1 MWNLVGIQTA
11 TDARHSAISAKIPE
25 FSNKNRTFVLQYSIK
40 LEQDIECGGGYQ
52 TSWNPGEVHITG
64 HHGIRVKCILP
75 DIRISRNPD
84 YINFSGHHEIRLKSF
99 FPDIMKSEKIRS
111 HRIP

>member
-1 MWNLVGIQTA
+1 MFKNLLIPFLTA
-11 TDARHSAISAKIPE
+11 
-25 FSNKNRTFVLQYSIK
+25 K
-40 LEQDIECGGGYQ
+40 LE
-52 TSWNPGEVHITG
+52 VFTG

-75 DIRISRNPD
+75 DIRISRNLD